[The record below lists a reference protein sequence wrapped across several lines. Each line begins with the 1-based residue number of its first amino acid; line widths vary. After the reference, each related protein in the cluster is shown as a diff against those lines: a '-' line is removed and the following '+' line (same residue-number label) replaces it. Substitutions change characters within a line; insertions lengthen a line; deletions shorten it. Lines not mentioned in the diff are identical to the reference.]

1 MLNDL
6 KSTIRKPS
14 KLLKL
19 LAVGLMLT
27 AFNNSFAEIKLSPQW
42 TERYLFKYYPALVK
56 NSHTDHVIAFYYFG
70 SYQDY
75 TIMGM
80 ERIKGNEYEPHNTIL
95 VFKDSVLQGYYE
107 ELMVFPAGV
116 NDAGEIYFPAN
127 RDVLTN
133 INLKNSFYPEIIFK
147 ADTSISSTFVDLKAL

>member
-1 MLNDL
+1 
-6 KSTIRKPS
+6 
-14 KLLKL
+14 
-19 LAVGLMLT
+19 
-27 AFNNSFAEIKLSPQW
+27 
-42 TERYLFKYYPALVK
+42 
-56 NSHTDHVIAFYYFG
+56 
-70 SYQDY
+70 
-75 TIMGM
+75 MGM

-116 NDAGEIYFPAN
+116 NEAGEIFFPAN

-147 ADTSISSTFVDLKAL
+147 ADTSIGSTFVDLKAL